1 VLQQSSVCTPTQGLF
16 SLLSKADA
24 ASDGGNV
31 EKEEAEEKPKQ
42 YDKTGAGAVDVSD
55 VDVDW

>member
-1 VLQQSSVCTPTQGLF
+1 M
-16 SLLSKADA
+16 LSKADA